1 MVSFNCFKFICKI
14 AQLYVNEDGGWN
26 VRATILV
33 RRCHF
38 PCFFNPLLHFWMD
51 SNIPWIKIGKTLKHK
66 KIQMF
71 MNNLGCIR
79 YNFTTSFNRKKGFF
93 MFQHSAR
100 LCPYKMWMVE
110 SVVYFD
116 TKLSGD
122 KKCFG
127 FYLPVARLERGGAF
141 LVDKKARKST
151 DVRYFINTDVV
162 VIYFFNSTDVIHI
175 SLIWCHLHF
184 FIIYSAHLFTNQ

>member
-71 MNNLGCIR
+71 MNNLGCIP
-79 YNFTTSFNRKKGFF
+79 YNFTTSSNRKREF
-93 MFQHSAR
+93 
-100 LCPYKMWMVE
+100 LCSSTAPDCVLIKCEWWRASFILTQNCPETKSVLVFTYQWPDWNAVGLFLWTRKQGSRQMWDISLTQMWLW
-110 SVVYFD
+110 Y
-116 TKLSGD
+116 
-122 KKCFG
+122 
-127 FYLPVARLERGGAF
+127 
-141 LVDKKARKST
+141 
-151 DVRYFINTDVV
+151 
-162 VIYFFNSTDVIHI
+162 I
-175 SLIWCHLHF
+175 SLIP
-184 FIIYSAHLFTNQ
+184 QM